1 MESKLNIVT
10 IGISSS
16 DEARARASRAFSG
29 EAQGAFISFET
40 VDLLWKVIT
49 PKRWE
54 ILRLMAGAG
63 PLAIRE
69 VARRVGRDVK
79 SVHGDVQAL
88 LKAGVLDRGEDSRIV
103 FPYDEVH
110 VDFVLRAA

>member
-1 MESKLNIVT
+1 VNTVT
-10 IGISSS
+10 IGISPS
-16 DEARARASRAFSG
+16 DDARARAAGAFSG
-29 EAQGAFISFET
+29 QAQGAFISFET

-69 VARRVGRDVK
+69 IARRVGRDVK

-88 LKAGVLDRGEDSRIV
+88 LKAGVMDRVEDGRV
-103 FPYDEVH
+103 MFPYDEVH

>member
-1 MESKLNIVT
+1 METKLHTVT

-16 DEARARASRAFSG
+16 DDAKARTARAFSG

-63 PLAIRE
+63 RF
-69 VARRVGRDVK
+69 
-79 SVHGDVQAL
+79 GDP
-88 LKAGVLDRGEDSRIV
+88 RG
-103 FPYDEVH
+103 
-110 VDFVLRAA
+110 RAADRSRREIGPRRRAGTA